1 MVKALLIC
9 PQVCGRVELVD
20 EFMVGEVMPEVD
32 ESFCGFLPRILEVT
46 PMNESAKGPWM
57 IREAAS
63 GKVQSDGT
71 PLLGMK
77 TWSGWIRV
85 DFPDKGWVNGSQLGI
100 DILEGPFGEGTL
112 VRGVVGIKGLVCW
125 TSDTENG
132 SILGCIPMHC
142 GPVRRSGHHGS

>member
-1 MVKALLIC
+1 MI
-9 PQVCGRVELVD
+9 
-20 EFMVGEVMPEVD
+20 GEAMPEVD
-32 ESFCGFLPRILEVT
+32 ESFCGFPRILEVA
-46 PMNESAKGPWM
+46 PMNETAKGPWM
-57 IREAAS
+57 IREAGS

-132 SILGCIPMHC
+132 SILGFVPMHC
-142 GPVRRSGHHGS
+142 GPVRRRDHHGR

>member
-1 MVKALLIC
+1 VVKALLIC

-32 ESFCGFLPRILEVT
+32 ESFCGLPRILEVT

-71 PLLGMK
+71 PLLGVK
-77 TWSGWIRV
+77 AWSGWIRV

-112 VRGVVGIKGLVCW
+112 VRVVVGIKGLVCW

-132 SILGCIPMHC
+132 SILGFVPMHC
-142 GPVRRSGHHGS
+142 GPNRRRDHHGR

>member
-20 EFMVGEVMPEVD
+20 EFVVGEVMPEVN
-32 ESFCGFLPRILEVT
+32 ESFCGLPRILEVT

-85 DFPDKGWVNGSQLGI
+85 DFPNKGWVNGSQLGI
-100 DILEGPFGEGTL
+100 DILEGPFGEGMF

-125 TSDTENG
+125 TSDTEYG
-132 SILGCIPMHC
+132 SILGCIPMH
-142 GPVRRSGHHGS
+142 

>member
-1 MVKALLIC
+1 MVKTLLIC

-20 EFMVGEVMPEVD
+20 EFMVGEVVPEVD
-32 ESFCGFLPRILEVT
+32 ESFCGLPRILEVAS
-46 PMNESAKGPWM
+46 MNESPKGPWM
-57 IREAAS
+57 IRKAAS

-85 DFPDKGWVNGSQLGI
+85 DFPNKGWVNGSQLGI
-100 DILEGPFGEGTL
+100 DILEGPFGEGMF

-142 GPVRRSGHHGS
+142 GPVRRRGHHGS

>member
-32 ESFCGFLPRILEVT
+32 ESFCGLPRILEVT
-46 PMNESAKGPWM
+46 PMNESANGPWM

-71 PLLGMK
+71 QIG
-77 TWSGWIRV
+77 RAHV
-85 DFPDKGWVNGSQLGI
+85 
-100 DILEGPFGEGTL
+100 
-112 VRGVVGIKGLVCW
+112 
-125 TSDTENG
+125 
-132 SILGCIPMHC
+132 
-142 GPVRRSGHHGS
+142 